1 MSAAEQ
7 IGSVIEPAN
16 LNDWSDQQKL
26 SDAIGDGLAYY
37 IQQNDDIHKSI
48 MRAYESG
55 DMDLLGKQVAIVINH
70 QFEEWK

>member
-37 IQQNDDIHKSI
+37 IQQNDFVHKAI
-48 MRAYESG
+48 VDAYEAG
-55 DMDLLGKQVAIVINH
+55 DTTLLGKYFSGIINY